1 MAGETQ
7 DFGTELRGYR
17 KEDVDHAIA
26 DLRRELIQANHER
39 AEAAK
44 EIKRVTAVAEDL
56 QAELDE
62 TGTPTYAGLGTKLE
76 STLRVAEEIGRA
88 SCRERVLVAV

>member
-1 MAGETQ
+1 MAGETT

-17 KEDVDHAIA
+17 KEEVDRAIA
-26 DLRRELIQANHER
+26 DLRAELIQANHDR
-39 AEAAK
+39 AESVK

-62 TGTPTYAGLGTKLE
+62 TGR
-76 STLRVAEEIGRA
+76 S
-88 SCRERVLVAV
+88 